1 MARDKLYRLLIS
13 MNNIRNTHLKT
24 LQGVYPPNIDLN
36 PNQTNKKMYNQIK
49 TFSKYLEFPEYSYL
63 SKNKR

>member
-1 MARDKLYRLLIS
+1 MARDKLYKLLVS
-13 MNNIRNTHLKT
+13 FNHVRNTHLKT
-24 LQGVYPPNIDLN
+24 LQGVYPPILDLD
-36 PNQTNKKMYNQIK
+36 PNQTNKKMHQQIK